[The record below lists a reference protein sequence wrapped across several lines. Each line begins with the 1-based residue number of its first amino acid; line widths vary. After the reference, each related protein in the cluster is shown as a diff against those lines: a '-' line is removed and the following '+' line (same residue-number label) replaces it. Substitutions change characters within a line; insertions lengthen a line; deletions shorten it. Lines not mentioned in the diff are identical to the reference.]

1 MFKTLKPLLQLI
13 YPPNCLICLAT
24 GSTFCPS
31 CTNNWQQDVKVGQV
45 VKIPLYFTNFYNPDS
60 AKIILAAK
68 ENGNQIARGL
78 LANSITKSIRK
89 AVTDLNLSGEIALV
103 SIPSSPAAI
112 RKRGR
117 NHIQELAIEI
127 IKRSSFHG
135 ISLINLPIL
144 KISKKIKDQ
153 SNLNKEQRLLNLSGA
168 YLALSSESSFNNLI
182 IIDDLITTG
191 ASIQEGIRAL
201 SELNLRPVAI
211 ITACAVG
218 AHL

>member
-13 YPPNCLICLAT
+13 YPPHCTICFAT
-24 GSTFCPS
+24 GSAFCPS
-31 CTNNWQQDVKVGQV
+31 CTNNWQQDVKAGQV

-127 IKRSSFHG
+127 IKISRFHG

-182 IIDDLITTG
+182 VIDDLITTG

-201 SELNLRPVAI
+201 SELNLCPVAI

-218 AHL
+218 AHP